1 MCMVLNLLKR
11 VENSDAD
18 HLFQER
24 ERMVSAH
31 PRGIAFPEFV
41 AQVAG

>member
-1 MCMVLNLLKR
+1 MVLGGSGANGLRR
-11 VENSDAD
+11 VENSAAD

-24 ERMVSAH
+24 ERVVSAH

-41 AQVAG
+41 A

>member
-1 MCMVLNLLKR
+1 MVLGSSGANGLKR
-11 VENSDAD
+11 VENSAAD

-24 ERMVSAH
+24 ERVVSAH

-41 AQVAG
+41 A